1 MIILYPFVAIDINA
15 NKTPHPLLIITIVAD
30 TNQHIALST
39 YCIRKIVTIDPI
51 VPVWLIMII
60 NESVYREIAT

>member
-1 MIILYPFVAIDINA
+1 MTILYPFFIDVNV
-15 NKTPHPLLIITIVAD
+15 NKTLNRLLITIAAD

>member
-1 MIILYPFVAIDINA
+1 MTILQSFVAIDTNA
-15 NKTPHPLLIITIVAD
+15 NKTPHPLLLITTAAD

-60 NESVYREIAT
+60 NESVYREIAR